1 MMCPSKVDMF
11 FIGGQNIKSQIMT
24 LAEMLV
30 QNINHIKNQVTK
42 MQNYQMEKS
51 QKVLWQMTVK
61 INRKLSSYLN
71 KVEYWIY

>member
-1 MMCPSKVDMF
+1 
-11 FIGGQNIKSQIMT
+11 MT

-42 MQNYQMEKS
+42 MPNYQMEKS

-61 INRKLSSYLN
+61 INRKLASYLN
-71 KVEYWIY
+71 KWEYWIY

>member
-42 MQNYQMEKS
+42 MPNYQMEKS

-61 INRKLSSYLN
+61 IKRKLASYLS